1 MAKVYI
7 DPTTGDE
14 LNRSE
19 WVALRIQNL
28 VIRRWWF
35 LIQFT
40 LVTIAVVC
48 TFNINVVGW
57 WNVYASYL
65 AIFVEAIVGRYMAS
79 QTRRDSQVMR
89 EVRTVLHEVKELVNV
104 LQEVAHRDAK
114 HSQIDLDIDLDTNEK
129 IDHIINILEH
139 E

>member
-48 TFNINVVGW
+48 TFNVNVVGW

-89 EVRTVLHEVKELVNV
+89 EVRTVLHEVKELVHV

-114 HSQIDLDIDLDTNEK
+114 HSQMDLDIDLDTNEK